1 MARDLTVV
9 LANRPGTLADAA
21 EALGRA
27 GINIQGACGFPAGSE
42 GILHV
47 LVDDAAGARRAL
59 EAAGLEVRAERDV
72 VVLGPLPSGPGTLGS
87 ALRRIAAAGANVD
100 LIYLTEDGRVVLSGG
115 DVDAIRRAS
124 GGG

>member
-9 LANRPGTLADAA
+9 LVNRPGTLADAA

-27 GINIQGACGFPAGSE
+27 GINIQGGCGFPAGNE

-47 LVDDAAGARRAL
+47 LVDDAAGARQAL
-59 EAAGLEVRAERDV
+59 EAAGMEVRADRDV
-72 VVLGPLPSGPGTLGS
+72 VVIGPLPSQPGTLGS
-87 ALRRIAAAGANVD
+87 ALRRIADAGANVD
-100 LIYLTEDGRVVLSGG
+100 LIYNTEDGRVVLSGG

-124 GGG
+124 AGG